1 MSEAGTGPPD
11 RGSAS
16 GAPAAVRAF
25 PRTQSRWAGLVPSAI
40 FSPIELVGGLTQLAV
55 RVLFSAVRRPYG
67 YWRTVRDEMYG
78 VLRVSWFPMTLAVF
92 TFGLMIGILGLNFT
106 TLLGAGNRYGQ
117 YFFIVNIR
125 EFTPWINSMVV
136 AGIVGA
142 AICSD
147 LGSRKVREELDAL
160 EVLGTDPVRE
170 LVLPRIVS
178 VTILTPL
185 LMIVSLL
192 IGVICAVV
200 SSVTYGDVPAGEYF
214 ATVYA
219 NLTVVE
225 IMFALVKSTII
236 GFVIGIV
243 CSYMG
248 LNASGGAA
256 GVGRAVNRAVVIAFA
271 LVFVIDLIIN
281 LIALGLFPEMQTVR

>member
-1 MSEAGTGPPD
+1 MSRADTASPQGGAEVPQGTA
-11 RGSAS
+11 RSI
-16 GAPAAVRAF
+16 
-25 PRTQSRWAGLVPSAI
+25 PRTQSRWAGYLPAAI
-40 FSPIELVGGLTQLAV
+40 FGPIELVGGLAQLSG
-55 RVLFSAVRRPYG
+55 RVLAQAIRRPVG
-67 YWRTVRDEMYG
+67 YWGAVRDEMYG
-78 VLRVSWFPMTLAVF
+78 VLKVSWFPITLAVF

-160 EVLGTDPVRE
+160 EVLGVDPVHE

-178 VTILTPL
+178 VTLLTPL
-185 LMIVSLL
+185 LMIVSVL

-200 SSVTYGDVPAGEYF
+200 SSVTYGNVPAGEYF

-225 IMFALVKSTII
+225 LAVAVLKSTII

-256 GVGRAVNRAVVIAFA
+256 GVGRAVNRAVVLAFA
-271 LVFVIDLIIN
+271 LVFIVDLVIN

>member
-1 MSEAGTGPPD
+1 MSGAGTAPPEQA
-11 RGSAS
+11 RPA
-16 GAPAAVRAF
+16 GAPAF
-25 PRTQSRWAGLVPSAI
+25 PRTQSRWAGFVPSFVFGPIALIGGFTELGLKVLGSAI
-40 FSPIELVGGLTQLAV
+40 
-55 RVLFSAVRRPYG
+55 RRPLG
-67 YWRTVRDEMYG
+67 YWAAVRDEMYG
-78 VLRVSWFPMTLAVF
+78 VLKVSWFPITMAVF

-117 YFFIVNIR
+117 YFFIINIR

-178 VTILTPL
+178 VTVLTPL
-185 LMIVSLL
+185 LMIVSVL

-200 SSVTYGDVPAGEYF
+200 SSVTYGHVPPGEYF

-225 IMFALVKSTII
+225 IVFALVKSTVI

-256 GVGRAVNRAVVIAFA
+256 GVGLAVNRAVVIAFA

-281 LIALGLFPEMQTVR
+281 LIALGLFPAMQTVR